1 MACSGHAE
9 EKLRPSEIRIMDDLL
24 YSVFGIVVLVL
35 AFFLMKKVASC
46 LIKTIVTV
54 IIAVIL
60 GVIYYAY
67 FAA

>member
-1 MACSGHAE
+1 
-9 EKLRPSEIRIMDDLL
+9 MDDLL